1 MINFQ
6 FSMINGDSM
15 ENRANIDIQERT
27 FKFGV
32 RIIKFVD
39 KLPRTLSATEIGKP
53 LLRSGTSIAANMEE
67 ANGAESKSDFIHKVS
82 IAYKEARETRMWL
95 GMIKAAIL
103 PNVTEVTEL
112 YAECDEIVRILFAI
126 LRRARSNRANPKQ

>member
-1 MINFQ
+1 MRKAMSQ
-6 FSMINGDSM
+6 TG
-15 ENRANIDIQERT
+15 IDIQERT

-39 KLPRTLSATEIGKP
+39 KLPRTLSATELGRQ

-103 PNVTEVTEL
+103 PTTAEVAEL
-112 YAECDEIVRILFAI
+112 LDECDEIVRILFAI
-126 LRRARSNRANPKQ
+126 LRKARSNRTTTRH

>member
-1 MINFQ
+1 MGTR
-6 FSMINGDSM
+6 SD
-15 ENRANIDIQERT
+15 IDIQDRT

-39 KLPRTLSATEIGKP
+39 QLPRTLSATELGKQ

-67 ANGAESKSDFIHKVS
+67 ANGAESRSDFIHKVS
-82 IAYKEARETRMWL
+82 IAYKEARESRMWL

-103 PNVTEVTEL
+103 PNASEAQEL
-112 YAECDEIVRILFAI
+112 HAECDELVRILFAI
-126 LRRARSNRANPKQ
+126 LRQARSNRTAPKPSH

>member
-1 MINFQ
+1 MGTR
-6 FSMINGDSM
+6 SD
-15 ENRANIDIQERT
+15 IDIQDRT

-39 KLPRTLSATEIGKP
+39 KLPRTLSATELGKQ

-67 ANGAESKSDFIHKVS
+67 ANGAESRSDFIHKVS
-82 IAYKEARETRMWL
+82 IAYKEARESRMWL

-103 PNVTEVTEL
+103 PNASEIQEL
-112 YAECDEIVRILFAI
+112 YTECDEIVRILFAI
-126 LRRARSNRANPKQ
+126 LRKARSNRTAPKPSH

>member
-1 MINFQ
+1 
-6 FSMINGDSM
+6 MINGGNVESHT
-15 ENRANIDIQERT
+15 NIDIQDRT
-27 FKFGV
+27 FNFGV

-39 KLPRTLSATEIGKP
+39 KLPRTLSATELGKQ

-82 IAYKEARETRMWL
+82 IAYKEARETRTWL

-103 PNVTEVTEL
+103 PTVTEVTDL
-112 YAECDEIVRILFAI
+112 HAECDEIVRILFAI
-126 LRRARSNRANPKQ
+126 LRKARSTRTRLRQ

>member
-1 MINFQ
+1 
-6 FSMINGDSM
+6 M
-15 ENRANIDIQERT
+15 ENRTNIDIQERT

-39 KLPRTLSATEIGKP
+39 KLPRTLSATELGKQ

-82 IAYKEARETRMWL
+82 IAYKEARETRTWL
-95 GMIKAAIL
+95 GMIKAARL
-103 PNVTEVTEL
+103 PNAAEVTDL
-112 YAECDEIVRILFAI
+112 HTECDEIVRILFAI
-126 LRRARSNRANPKQ
+126 LRKARSARAGPKQ

>member
-1 MINFQ
+1 
-6 FSMINGDSM
+6 MINGGSVM
-15 ENRANIDIQERT
+15 GQTNIDIQDRT

-39 KLPRTLSATEIGKP
+39 KLPHTLSATEIGKQ

-82 IAYKEARETRMWL
+82 IAYKEARETRLWL
-95 GMIKAAIL
+95 GLIKAAIL
-103 PNVTEVTEL
+103 PAASEVTDL
-112 YAECDEIVRILFAI
+112 HTECDEIVRILFVI
-126 LRRARSNRANPKQ
+126 LRTARSNRATPQH

>member
-1 MINFQ
+1 MGTR
-6 FSMINGDSM
+6 SD
-15 ENRANIDIQERT
+15 IDIQDRT

-39 KLPRTLSATEIGKP
+39 KLPRTLSATELGKQ

-67 ANGAESKSDFIHKVS
+67 ANGAESRSDFIHKVS
-82 IAYKEARETRMWL
+82 IAYKEARESRMWL

-103 PNVTEVTEL
+103 PNASEVQEL
-112 YAECDEIVRILFAI
+112 YTECDEIVRILFAI
-126 LRRARSNRANPKQ
+126 LRKARSNRTAPKPSH

>member
-1 MINFQ
+1 
-6 FSMINGDSM
+6 M
-15 ENRANIDIQERT
+15 EPQKAIDIQDRT

-39 KLPRTLSATEIGKP
+39 KLPRSLSAVELGRQ

-82 IAYKEARETRMWL
+82 IAYKEARETRLWL
-95 GMIKAAIL
+95 GMMKAAEL
-103 PNVTEVTEL
+103 SNAAEVKEL
-112 YAECDEIVRILFAI
+112 YTESDELVRILFAS
-126 LRRARSNRANPKQ
+126 LRKARSSRIAAKH

>member
-1 MINFQ
+1 M
-6 FSMINGDSM
+6 G
-15 ENRANIDIQERT
+15 NRTNIDIQERT
-27 FKFGV
+27 FTFGV

-39 KLPRTLSATEIGKP
+39 KLPRTLSATEIGKQ

-95 GMIKAAIL
+95 GMVKAAIL
-103 PNVTEVTEL
+103 PNAIEVTEL
-112 YAECDEIVRILFAI
+112 HTECDEIVRILFAI
-126 LRRARSNRANPKQ
+126 LRKTRSTRANPK

>member
-1 MINFQ
+1 
-6 FSMINGDSM
+6 M
-15 ENRANIDIQERT
+15 ENRTNIDIQERT

-39 KLPRTLSATEIGKP
+39 KLPRTLSATELGKQ

-82 IAYKEARETRMWL
+82 IAYKEARETRTWL

-103 PNVTEVTEL
+103 PNAAEVTDL
-112 YAECDEIVRILFAI
+112 HTECDEIVRILFAI
-126 LRRARSNRANPKQ
+126 LRKARSARAGPKQ